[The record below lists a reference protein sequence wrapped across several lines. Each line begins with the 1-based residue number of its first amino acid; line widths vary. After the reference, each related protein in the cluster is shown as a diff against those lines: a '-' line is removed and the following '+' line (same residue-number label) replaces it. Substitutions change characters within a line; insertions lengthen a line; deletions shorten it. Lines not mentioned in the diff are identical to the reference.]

1 MEKLI
6 YFNKFYLDKEKDI
19 IVNLYKSKNDE
30 LTYILETPNHNT
42 GNLITNLAKICNV
55 ETIKNEKDMKII
67 KGVIPA
73 SINGDNEEVYIFRL
87 GGIKIANIYEDKIEI
102 KAKIPAI
109 IKTLMSQTK
118 NYKLPIEK
126 SIVKTYI
133 LKKSKFRTDLHTHMN
148 ANLSPDCLIALG
160 IVHQIKYPLYYIKKI
175 NLKLTKKQE
184 EKIYK
189 QREKVEENFKDSELT
204 GKYLTRKIDDNTF
217 INFADLILNN
227 LENAEYNIEKI
238 RTSLA
243 IMKDGQAV
251 FTNLEKCYIYRYIF
265 AKGTASEQKE
275 KIELKPELIEKIP
288 EQDIEKMVFKMLE
301 DKKETSPYKNNTLR
315 QDKFLWIA
323 REYKKQG
330 IKYVEIADTDL
341 SKNSERAI
349 KLLQEVHSI
358 FPQIEKETGVK
369 IRFLFAIR
377 RIPLTIIKDQKTS
390 STYLKENI
398 NLLKAVA
405 KSPYVVGSDFIGEE
419 INDIS
424 DLKPVIREIVKYVEN
439 EDNNFTMRI
448 HAGENDSLRDNV
460 RKSILCVKEA
470 VEEGHKIPQV
480 RIGHG
485 LYTENLN
492 GEAGKELME
501 LIRENG
507 VIIEFQLTS
516 NIRLNNLSDLS
527 NHPIKKF
534 LKNGIK
540 CVQGTD
546 GCGMYGTDTFDEQLA
561 LHNLLDLTDKDFE
574 KMREVEDEVIQ
585 KSEKYFEE
593 KSKKFKEFLG
603 NKTIEEAVLELEA
616 KNTKETEDQEE
627 LRINSNLETEKELK
641 QKIKNLPTDK
651 VPVIIAG
658 GSFNTKGRET
668 IPTKEG
674 IKILR
679 ELIENVDNNNIYF
692 VVGHKMQGY
701 EKAIVDISKELN
713 KKVEIDAIVPK
724 MVTEKVKNRL
734 LDENV
739 DGICISPE
747 TEELGIYKSFNYE
760 IFERRK
766 SVVIAFD
773 GNSPVSNLVQ
783 EAKNGKGKS
792 KIYVNQENH
801 LLKEKADSLEGYVI
815 PFEMKD
821 NIVKKILEDNPE
833 LKDGFKGRSLKSIFF
848 YMRSVPKSLILGI
861 LSSVPIIPFFSK
873 KFQ

>member
-1 MEKLI
+1 MEKLV

-30 LTYILETPNHNT
+30 LTYILETPNHNK

-55 ETIKNEKDMKII
+55 ETIKNENDMKII

-189 QREKVEENFKDSELT
+189 QREKVEEKFKDSKLT

-251 FTNLEKCYIYRYIF
+251 FTNLEKCYIYRYVF

-275 KIELKPELIEKIP
+275 KIELEPELIEKIP
-288 EQDIEKMVFKMLE
+288 EQDIKKMVFKMLE

-470 VEEGHKIPQV
+470 VEEGHKMPQV

-485 LYTENLN
+485 LYTEDLN
-492 GEAGKELME
+492 SEAGKELME

-527 NHPIKKF
+527 NHPIKTF

-574 KMREVEDEVIQ
+574 KMRKVEDEVIE

-603 NKTIEEAVLELEA
+603 NRTIEEAVLELEA

-641 QKIKNLPTDK
+641 QKIKSLPTDK

-713 KKVEIDAIVPK
+713 KKFEIDAIVPK

-833 LKDGFKGRSLKSIFF
+833 LKKGFRGRSLKS
-848 YMRSVPKSLILGI
+848 L
-861 LSSVPIIPFFSK
+861 FSGTGGRTSK
-873 KFQ
+873 LNKYV